1 MRTHSAWTRAQP
13 APDFANATA
22 SRMARSESKRSVPSQ
37 WTILTFRNPEKL
49 SDAKRFAVWSLFGTA
64 MP

>member
-13 APDFANATA
+13 APVFTNATA
-22 SRMARSESKRSVPSQ
+22 SRIARSESKRSLPSQ
-37 WTILTFRNPEKL
+37 WKILTFWKPEKL
-49 SDAKRFAVWSLFGTA
+49 SDANGFAVWSLFGTA